1 MRIYFYII
9 AMAFA
14 LLQFTSCQEE
24 ELDRN
29 SIFTDEP
36 TTEKN
41 SFDQWLKKNYTDTY
55 NIKLIYRLE
64 DMETDFNYT
73 LAPADFIMAQKLA
86 KVVKYTWLEAYDEVA
101 GLDFTCTYVPKIIHM
116 VGSPAYEE
124 TGSVALGQAEG
135 GLKITLYMVNYFT
148 LDAATLNSLYF
159 ETMHHEF
166 VHILHQTKNYD
177 TEFQRI
183 SEGNYVDNDWYLSD
197 DEEAQAKG
205 FVNAYASSQ
214 PDEDFA
220 ETIAIY
226 VSIKPTEWEELLSK
240 AGENGAS
247 LIVRKLNMA
256 RQYMSETWNI
266 NLDEL
271 RNVTQR
277 RLSDVTDG
285 TLDLSPVATLDET
298 D

>member
-1 MRIYFYII
+1 MYGVTNCGNGGTCSD
-9 AMAFA
+9 AFMV
-14 LLQFTSCQEE
+14 SGWNNCVC
-24 ELDRN
+24 
-29 SIFTDEP
+29 I
-36 TTEKN
+36 
-41 SFDQWLKKNYTDTY
+41 
-55 NIKLIYRLE
+55 
-64 DMETDFNYT
+64 
-73 LAPADFIMAQKLA
+73 
-86 KVVKYTWLEAYDEVA
+86 
-101 GLDFTCTYVPKIIHM
+101 TCTYVPKIIHM

-124 TGSVALGQAEG
+124 TGSVVLGQAEG

-226 VSIKPTEWEELLSK
+226 VSIKPTEWKELLSK

>member
-1 MRIYFYII
+1 
-9 AMAFA
+9 
-14 LLQFTSCQEE
+14 
-24 ELDRN
+24 
-29 SIFTDEP
+29 
-36 TTEKN
+36 
-41 SFDQWLKKNYTDTY
+41 
-55 NIKLIYRLE
+55 
-64 DMETDFNYT
+64 
-73 LAPADFIMAQKLA
+73 
-86 KVVKYTWLEAYDEVA
+86 
-101 GLDFTCTYVPKIIHM
+101 M

-124 TGSVALGQAEG
+124 TGSVVLGQAEG

-226 VSIKPTEWEELLSK
+226 VSIKPTEWKELLSK

-271 RNVTQR
+271 RNVTH
-277 RLSDVTDG
+277 V
-285 TLDLSPVATLDET
+285 
-298 D
+298 

>member
-1 MRIYFYII
+1 
-9 AMAFA
+9 
-14 LLQFTSCQEE
+14 
-24 ELDRN
+24 
-29 SIFTDEP
+29 
-36 TTEKN
+36 
-41 SFDQWLKKNYTDTY
+41 
-55 NIKLIYRLE
+55 
-64 DMETDFNYT
+64 
-73 LAPADFIMAQKLA
+73 
-86 KVVKYTWLEAYDEVA
+86 
-101 GLDFTCTYVPKIIHM
+101 M

-124 TGSVALGQAEG
+124 TGSVVLGQAEG

-226 VSIKPTEWEELLSK
+226 VSIKPTEWKELLSK
-240 AGENGAS
+240 AG
-247 LIVRKLNMA
+247 RKRSKPHRPQA
-256 RQYMSETWNI
+256 
-266 NLDEL
+266 
-271 RNVTQR
+271 
-277 RLSDVTDG
+277 
-285 TLDLSPVATLDET
+285 
-298 D
+298 

>member
-1 MRIYFYII
+1 
-9 AMAFA
+9 
-14 LLQFTSCQEE
+14 
-24 ELDRN
+24 
-29 SIFTDEP
+29 
-36 TTEKN
+36 
-41 SFDQWLKKNYTDTY
+41 
-55 NIKLIYRLE
+55 
-64 DMETDFNYT
+64 
-73 LAPADFIMAQKLA
+73 
-86 KVVKYTWLEAYDEVA
+86 
-101 GLDFTCTYVPKIIHM
+101 M

-124 TGSVALGQAEG
+124 TGSVVLGQAEG